1 MLQFCS
7 NCGEKVNYQMNFCS
21 KCGNSL
27 RLKAKESLK
36 NTSNSE
42 SRIILDN
49 HLKKKKEYKESHRDT
64 RDFKS
69 SLIIILGLIAFLVI
83 LGDIIGYYFFDKNI
97 SLIDSYREYFVN
109 KNTVS
114 LENYFLFI
122 SQVIFNTILPF
133 IFILLLMNK
142 MKESII
148 PSVFII
154 FIFIISCLINNNRAE
169 INDYNINNG
178 IINDTISTSQ
188 KDSLAY

>member
-1 MLQFCS
+1 
-7 NCGEKVNYQMNFCS
+7 MNFCS

-36 NTSNSE
+36 NISNSE

-49 HLKKKKEYKESHRDT
+49 HPKKKKEYKENHRNT

-114 LENYFLFI
+114 FENYFLFI

-133 IFILLLMNK
+133 IFILLLTNK

-148 PSVFII
+148 PSIFII